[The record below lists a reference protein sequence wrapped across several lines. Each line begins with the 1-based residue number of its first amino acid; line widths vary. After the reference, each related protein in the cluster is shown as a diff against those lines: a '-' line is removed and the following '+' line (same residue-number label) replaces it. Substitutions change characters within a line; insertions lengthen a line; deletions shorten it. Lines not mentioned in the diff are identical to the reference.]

1 MEFTDFNDLFTTVLG
16 NVERVNIVQKG
27 LSVVITL
34 VLLLICLKI
43 NDFVLKRIFRTHKK
57 DLTVAEEK
65 RIITLRHASETFM
78 HATLYIVA
86 LLMILSYFIDV
97 GALLAVAGVG
107 TLAIGFGAQGLV
119 EDLMSGFVIIWENQF
134 CVGDYVTFDNN
145 HYGVV
150 ESIGVRTTSIRE
162 LDGGLYIIHNG
173 KIDRL
178 INHSKGT
185 IKAIVDVGVAYEEN
199 IDHVVA
205 VLSQICEEVYNANN
219 ELFIGKPEVLGVTR
233 MDPSAMNIRIIADED
248 AARKVKAET
257 ALRKR
262 IKEVFDAQ
270 GIEIPYSKY
279 VVYKDPDQYAK
290 VREERSHGSL

>member
-119 EDLMSGFVIIWENQF
+119 EDLMSGFVIPLTI
-134 CVGDYVTFDNN
+134 
-145 HYGVV
+145 
-150 ESIGVRTTSIRE
+150 TTTGWWRAS
-162 LDGGLYIIHNG
+162 G
-173 KIDRL
+173 
-178 INHSKGT
+178 
-185 IKAIVDVGVAYEEN
+185 
-199 IDHVVA
+199 
-205 VLSQICEEVYNANN
+205 
-219 ELFIGKPEVLGVTR
+219 
-233 MDPSAMNIRIIADED
+233 
-248 AARKVKAET
+248 
-257 ALRKR
+257 
-262 IKEVFDAQ
+262 
-270 GIEIPYSKY
+270 
-279 VVYKDPDQYAK
+279 YAPP
-290 VREERSHGSL
+290 L

>member
-1 MEFTDFNDLFTTVLG
+1 M
-16 NVERVNIVQKG
+16 
-27 LSVVITL
+27 
-34 VLLLICLKI
+34 
-43 NDFVLKRIFRTHKK
+43 
-57 DLTVAEEK
+57 
-65 RIITLRHASETFM
+65 
-78 HATLYIVA
+78 
-86 LLMILSYFIDV
+86 
-97 GALLAVAGVG
+97 
-107 TLAIGFGAQGLV
+107 
-119 EDLMSGFVIIWENQF
+119 
-134 CVGDYVTFDNN
+134 
-145 HYGVV
+145 V
-150 ESIGVRTTSIRE
+150 ESIGVRTTSLRE